1 MTVTVQAYEII
12 RLLPEETKNEITG
25 IGSVTRRNCFRLGRV
40 TNQIMEQIE
49 ENPSKYANL
58 SVMAVYVAVAIL
70 DNEEHSARTIR
81 DYSDICKL
89 YKPEDE
95 LSYESLPF
103 AHFRYAASFNGRRYE
118 ILDYALKQAMEYGK
132 PPSVAELEAYF
143 NPQPE
148 QPEVFFSDDT
158 SSPQFEN
165 AEQVSE
171 HPAMGLVDAL
181 AIIDNYLNKLP
192 ADTAKIARGLLH
204 QVLDLLKEYIDNREK
219 VL

>member
-1 MTVTVQAYEII
+1 MSTTIQAYEII

-40 TNQIMEQIE
+40 TNQIIEQIS
-49 ENPSKYANL
+49 ENPAKYANL

-95 LSYESLPF
+95 LQYEQLPF

-118 ILDYALKQAMEYGK
+118 ILDYALKQCMEYGK

-158 SSPQFEN
+158 SAPQFEN
-165 AEQVSE
+165 AEPVGE
-171 HPAMGLVDAL
+171 HPAMGLVDAVS
-181 AIIDNYLNKLP
+181 IIDNYLKKLP
-192 ADTAKIARGLLH
+192 DGVSEIARGLLK
-204 QVLDLLKEYIDNREK
+204 QILDYLQEYIDNKEK
-219 VL
+219 V